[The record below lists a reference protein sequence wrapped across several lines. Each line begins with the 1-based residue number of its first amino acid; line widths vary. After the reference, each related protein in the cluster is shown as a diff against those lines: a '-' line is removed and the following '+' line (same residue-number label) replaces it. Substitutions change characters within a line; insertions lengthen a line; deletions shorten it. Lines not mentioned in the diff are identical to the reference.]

1 MKKIN
6 KKGFTLTELLATIA
20 ILALVATIATPA
32 VIGISNSIKENMYKS
47 KVKLLLQAAKL
58 YGEDNEDLAEI
69 SVKDLCEK
77 DYINKDDNASDKTEC
92 VLNPKDNESMGNCKI
107 NITRNNG
114 RVITSWK
121 YWGDSQTNQE
131 GCN

>member
-1 MKKIN
+1 MKKLN

-20 ILALVATIATPA
+20 ILAIVVTIATPA
-32 VIGISNSIKENMYKS
+32 VIGVSNSIKENMYKS
-47 KVKLLLQAAKL
+47 KVKLILQNAKL
-58 YGEDNEDLAEI
+58 YGEDDETLAEI
-69 SVKDLCEK
+69 SVKDLCDK
-77 DYINKDDNASDKTEC
+77 DYINKDDNASDSEC
-92 VLNPKDNESMGNCKI
+92 ILNPKDNKSMGNCKI

-121 YWGDSQTNQE
+121 YWGDSPTIQE